1 MLVLERKPGEKIFAD
16 GPIDEIIVLSNDRGR
31 VRLGFVAPRST
42 RIWRDDAVHF
52 DHNRDDT
59 RAPVDG
65 RGDSFS
71 EGEPCLCGLDPAR
84 YCPYHEITRGAAYR

>member
-1 MLVLERKPGEKIFAD
+1 MLVLERKPGEKIYAD

-52 DHNRDDT
+52 DHHRMPADGHGDT
-59 RAPVDG
+59 FAM
-65 RGDSFS
+65 
-71 EGEPCLCGLDPAR
+71 GEDP
-84 YCPYHEITRGAAYR
+84 